1 VGWGWGVVMSCHV
14 SWNMPEAKDSVYVG
28 VRVFVRV

>member
-1 VGWGWGVVMSCHV
+1 VMSCHV